1 MRVNGLIA
9 ALAGALISLCP
20 MPGATGDPVARHMDL
35 GDGVSATL
43 VMEPFDPEG
52 RDIGICANDVPCA
65 IDGVPVFGADGAL
78 PTREVTSL
86 RVSHGAH
93 SADLDHRGMF
103 NAWSPYDD
111 DRPNIAVIHR
121 DADGLRLR
129 GEFSDGSAAYVA
141 EWLVLG
147 NASVRTRI
155 DCLECIDPAAFSE
168 RPSAFQPQSTD

>member
-1 MRVNGLIA
+1 MRVNHLTC
-9 ALAGALISLCP
+9 ALAGVLISLCP
-20 MPGATGDPVARHMDL
+20 LPGAAGEPVVRHMDL
-35 GDGVSATL
+35 GDGVAVTL

-52 RDIGICANDVPCA
+52 REIATCANAVPCA
-65 IDGVPVFGADGAL
+65 IDGVPVFGTDGAL

-86 RVSHGAH
+86 HVDYGAH
-93 SADLDHRGMF
+93 SAELDHSGMF

-111 DRPNIAVIHR
+111 DRPNVAVIHR
-121 DADGLRLR
+121 DADSLRLR
-129 GEFSDGSAAYVA
+129 GEFSDGSATYVA

-147 NASVRTRI
+147 DASVRTRI